1 MKSVNCSSEAREFAT
16 PESGP
21 CGHRSQKYGHGA
33 QDSLSSVLRSTVA
46 FLTQVSILRSCLIS
60 FLKSCLHAILSIPL
74 ALLLLFE
81 EWGWEPLS
89 RGMAWLATLPLWAR
103 LERTIRA
110 LSPQAALVVLLLP
123 VLLLFP
129 VKLLAIY
136 WFGTGHQ
143 VWGMVLLISAKLAG
157 TAIIARLFHLT
168 EPTLMQLAWFARW
181 YPRWKRWKDA
191 LMDKIR
197 TSPTWLLGRRAKTRL
212 KAWWA
217 DRR

>member
-1 MKSVNCSSEAREFAT
+1 V
-16 PESGP
+16 
-21 CGHRSQKYGHGA
+21 
-33 QDSLSSVLRSTVA
+33 
-46 FLTQVSILRSCLIS
+46 
-60 FLKSCLHAILSIPL
+60 PL

-103 LERTIRA
+103 MEAAVRA
-110 LSPQAALVVLLLP
+110 LPPKLAMAVLLLP

-136 WFGTGHQ
+136 WFGTGHP
-143 VWGMVLLISAKLAG
+143 VWGMALLLMAKLGG

-168 EPTLMQLAWFARW
+168 EPTLMRLAWFAHH

-191 LMDKIR
+191 LMDRIR
-197 TSPTWLLGRRAKTRL
+197 RSPTWMWGQAVKARAR
-212 KAWWA
+212 AWFDA
-217 DRR
+217 LRSRKP